1 MENQNYTMSSARHVA
16 QCCDQHIGEFSYMKT
31 IWEGSQRLQWLTKTL
46 RLITLALLAFIGGC
60 SLLHKR
66 PPYREPDRLVRVL
79 KVTPPST
86 EENVLGIDFLE
97 WRTQSR
103 ALGPI
108 AVYITR
114 DLTIKDRTVPERIS
128 CGQVSADFFPLLGVP
143 PALGRIFLP
152 NEFRSDESRVVVL
165 SYAFWQRRFGGD
177 PNTIGTIVALNQE
190 NHTVV
195 GVMPYDFQLP
205 ENCDIWIPLDL
216 DDESLRLK
224 DESFGLRVIAR
235 LKPDITLEQAQAEID
250 TIARGTELKYPE
262 TNNGQSVEVVPLGE
276 VKRLFQSNPQPKP
289 QSTTF
294 YINPRGNR

>member
-1 MENQNYTMSSARHVA
+1 M
-16 QCCDQHIGEFSYMKT
+16 
-31 IWEGSQRLQWLTKTL
+31 KTL

-60 SLLHKR
+60 SLMHKR

-79 KVTPPST
+79 KVIPPST
-86 EENVLGIDFLE
+86 EESVLGIDFLE

-108 AVYITR
+108 AVYVTR
-114 DLTIKDRTVPERIS
+114 GLTLNDRTAPERIS

-143 PALGRIFLP
+143 PPFGRIFLP
-152 NEFRSDESRVVVL
+152 DEFRSDGSRVVVL
-165 SYAFWQRRFGGD
+165 SYALWQRRFGGN
-177 PNTIGTIVALNQE
+177 PNTIGATVALDQE

-205 ENCDIWIPLDL
+205 ENCDIWMPLAL

-235 LKPDITLEQAQAEID
+235 LKPDITLEQAQAEIN
-250 TIARGTELKYPE
+250 TIARDTELKYPE
-262 TNNGQSVEVVPLGE
+262 TNNGQSVKVVPLGE
-276 VKRLFQSNPQPKP
+276 AKRLFQPKP
-289 QSTTF
+289 QSTT
-294 YINPRGNR
+294 IRLNPRGDQ